1 MIYLM
6 IWIIAMIIMSII
18 IIYSYIYIY
27 ICYTYSNQQV
37 YSVCDYVYALA
48 PAIQNFWD
56 FNGPKKKALPIN
68 KKVMKEFQV

>member
-18 IIYSYIYIY
+18 IIYSYIY